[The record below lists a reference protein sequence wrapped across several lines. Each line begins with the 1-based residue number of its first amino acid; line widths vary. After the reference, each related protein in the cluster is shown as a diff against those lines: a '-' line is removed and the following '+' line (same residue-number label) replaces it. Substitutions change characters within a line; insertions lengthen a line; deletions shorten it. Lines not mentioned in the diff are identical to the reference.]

1 MKEVVEAL
9 VKRANGSRTMARSY
23 IEQAKQMK
31 LDAQRLEGDAE
42 KMIAEANELDRVRAL
57 VYGDKA
63 W

>member
-9 VKRANGSRTMARSY
+9 VKRANGSRTMARSH

-31 LDAQRLEGDAE
+31 LDAQRLEEDAE

-63 W
+63 L

>member
-9 VKRANGSRTMARSY
+9 VKRANGSRSIASSY

-31 LDAQRLEGDAE
+31 VDAQRLEEDAE
-42 KMIAEANELDRVRAL
+42 KMIAEANELDRVRAI